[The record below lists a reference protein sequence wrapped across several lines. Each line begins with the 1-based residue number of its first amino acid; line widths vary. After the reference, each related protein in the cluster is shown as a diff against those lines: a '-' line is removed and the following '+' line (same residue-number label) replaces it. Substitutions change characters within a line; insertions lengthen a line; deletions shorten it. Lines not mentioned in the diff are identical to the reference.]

1 MNINELTVGQ
11 AIELISQLKNNST
24 QESKTFIKNNQTQTN
39 KPHPFEIGKNY
50 FIRTVT
56 MSHVGKLEAVYDD
69 ILVLSN
75 ASWVADTG
83 RLSDAMKYGLEAIE
97 SSEIEP
103 FVNDIFIGRGALI
116 DMTIYNFPLPTKQK

>member
-1 MNINELTVGQ
+1 MNINVNELTIGQ
-11 AIELISQLKNNST
+11 AKELANL
-24 QESKTFIKNNQTQTN
+24 FGNNQTQTNQTN

-69 ILVLSN
+69 ILVLSS

-83 RLSDAMKYGLEAIE
+83 RFNNAMKSGLEAID

-103 FVNDIFIGRGALI
+103 FVNNVFIGRGALI

>member
-1 MNINELTVGQ
+1 MNINELTIGQ
-11 AIELISQLKNNST
+11 AKELANLLNNKT
-24 QESKTFIKNNQTQTN
+24 ESN
-39 KPHPFEIGKNY
+39 KSHPFEIGKYY

-69 ILVLSN
+69 TLVLSD
-75 ASWVADTG
+75 ASWVADSG
-83 RLSDAMKYGLEAIE
+83 RLSDTMKLGLEQID

-103 FVNDIFIGRGALI
+103 FVNNLIIGRGALI

>member
-1 MNINELTVGQ
+1 MNVNELTIGQ
-11 AIELISQLKNNST
+11 AKELANLFN
-24 QESKTFIKNNQTQTN
+24 NNQTQTN

-56 MSHVGKLEAVYDD
+56 MFHVGTLKEIYDD

-83 RLSDAMKYGLEAIE
+83 RFSNAMQCGLEEITG
-97 SSEIEP
+97 SEIEP
-103 FVNDIFIGRGALI
+103 FMNNNDVFVGRGALI

>member
-1 MNINELTVGQ
+1 MNINVNELTIGQ
-11 AIELISQLKNNST
+11 AKELANL
-24 QESKTFIKNNQTQTN
+24 FGNNQAQTNQTN
-39 KPHPFEIGKNY
+39 KAHPFEIGKNY

-69 ILVLSN
+69 ILVLSS

-83 RLSDAMKYGLEAIE
+83 RFGNAMKSGLEAID

-103 FVNDIFIGRGALI
+103 FVNNIFIGRGALI

>member
-1 MNINELTVGQ
+1 MDINQITLGQ
-11 AIELISQLKNNST
+11 AKELASLLT
-24 QESKTFIKNNQTQTN
+24 YNQTQTN
-39 KPHPFEIGKNY
+39 KTHPFEIGKNY

-83 RLSDAMKYGLEAIE
+83 RFNNAMKCGLEAID

-103 FVNDIFIGRGALI
+103 FVNNIFIGRGALI
-116 DMTIYNFPLPTKQK
+116 DMTLYNFPLPTKQK

>member
-11 AIELISQLKNNST
+11 AKELTNLFNT
-24 QESKTFIKNNQTQTN
+24 NQTQTN
-39 KPHPFEIGKNY
+39 KPHPFKIGENY

-83 RLSDAMKYGLEAIE
+83 RFNDAMKCGLESLS

-103 FVNDIFIGRGALI
+103 FVNDIFIGRGSLI